1 MEELDL
7 KELFSLFWNKRIII
21 TLITLILIFIGVIYT
36 YFFITPEYTATTN
49 LILVQ
54 ASSNSQ
60 KEDAGITSTDLTIN
74 SKLVSTYSELIKK
87 NTVLDQVASNLK
99 IPQSDIRKIK
109 NKISVSSAK
118 NTEIIEIK
126 VKDEKPEYAT
136 KIANEIAKVFC
147 EKIVEIYNI
156 SNTYL
161 LDRAEVPTSPSNI
174 NHIKDIAVF
183 AFIGIVISIG
193 YVLLINMLDTTIK
206 TEEDLEKITGLTVL
220 VSIPNYDME
229 FKEKKGGR
237 RR

>member
-1 MEELDL
+1 MEEIDL
-7 KELFSLFWNKRIII
+7 KELFSLFWSKRIII
-21 TLITLILIFIGVIYT
+21 VLITLILMFIGVIYT

-60 KEDAGITSTDLTIN
+60 NGQAGITSTDLTIN

-87 NTVLDQVASNLK
+87 NTILDQVASNLN
-99 IPQSDIRKIK
+99 IEQSEIRKIK

-118 NTEIIEIK
+118 DTEIIEIN
-126 VKDEKPEYAT
+126 VKNENAEYAT

-161 LDRAEVPTSPSNI
+161 LDRAEVPTVPSNI
-174 NHIKDIAVF
+174 NHIKDIIIF
-183 AFIGIVISIG
+183 TFIGIVISAG
-193 YVLLINMLDTTIK
+193 YILLINMLDNTIK
-206 TEEDLEKITGLTVL
+206 TEEDIEKITGLTVL
-220 VSIPNYDME
+220 ASIPNYDVE
-229 FKEKKGGR
+229 FKEAKGGR
-237 RR
+237 R

>member
-1 MEELDL
+1 MEEIDL

-21 TLITLILIFIGVIYT
+21 VLITLILMFIGVIYT

-60 KEDAGITSTDLTIN
+60 KGEAGITSADLTIN

-87 NTVLDQVASNLK
+87 NTVLDQVANNLN
-99 IPQSDIRKIK
+99 IPQNDIRKIK
-109 NKISVSSAK
+109 NKISVASAK
-118 NTEIIEIK
+118 NTEIIEIN
-126 VKDEKPEYAT
+126 VKNENPEYAT

-161 LDRAEVPTSPSNI
+161 LDRAEVPTTPSNI
-174 NHIKDIAVF
+174 NHIKDITIF
-183 AFIGIVISIG
+183 TFIGIVISVG
-193 YVLLINMLDTTIK
+193 YILLANMLDTTIK
-206 TEEDLEKITGLTVL
+206 TEEDIEKTTGLTVL
-220 VSIPNYDME
+220 VAIPNYDVE
-229 FKEKKGGR
+229 FKEAKGGR
-237 RR
+237 R

>member
-1 MEELDL
+1 MEEIDL

-21 TLITLILIFIGVIYT
+21 ILITLILMFIGVIYT

-60 KEDAGITSTDLTIN
+60 KGEAGITSADLTIN

-87 NTVLDQVASNLK
+87 NTVLDQVANNLN
-99 IPQSDIRKIK
+99 IPQNDIRKIK
-109 NKISVSSAK
+109 NKISVASAK
-118 NTEIIEIK
+118 NTEIIEIN
-126 VKDEKPEYAT
+126 VKNENPEYAT

-161 LDRAEVPTSPSNI
+161 LDRAEVPTTPSNI
-174 NHIKDIAVF
+174 NHIKDITIF
-183 AFIGIVISIG
+183 TFIGIVISVG
-193 YVLLINMLDTTIK
+193 YILLANMLDTTIK
-206 TEEDLEKITGLTVL
+206 TEEDIEKTTGLTVL
-220 VSIPNYDME
+220 VAIPNYDVE
-229 FKEKKGGR
+229 FKEAKGGR
-237 RR
+237 R

>member
-1 MEELDL
+1 MEEIDL
-7 KELFSLFWNKRIII
+7 KELFSLFWSKRIII
-21 TLITLILIFIGVIYT
+21 VLITLILMFIGIIYT

-60 KEDAGITSTDLTIN
+60 NGQSGITSADLTIN

-87 NTVLDQVASNLK
+87 NTILDQVASNLN
-99 IPQSDIRKIK
+99 IEQSEIRKIK

-118 NTEIIEIK
+118 DTEIIEIN
-126 VKDEKPEYAT
+126 VKNENAEYAT

-161 LDRAEVPTSPSNI
+161 LDRAEVPTNPSNI
-174 NHIKDIAVF
+174 NHIKDIIIF
-183 AFIGIVISIG
+183 TFIGIVISAG
-193 YVLLINMLDTTIK
+193 YILLINMLDNTIK
-206 TEEDLEKITGLTVL
+206 TEEDIEKITGLTVL
-220 VSIPNYDME
+220 ASIPNYDVE
-229 FKEKKGGR
+229 FKEAKGGR
-237 RR
+237 R